1 MLHNVSMFI
10 RYNDYNIALITELQI
25 NIRDVLNIWRAFSVY
40 KSILSERAN
49 TPFLKHKHRGV
60 FA

>member
-1 MLHNVSMFI
+1 MFI